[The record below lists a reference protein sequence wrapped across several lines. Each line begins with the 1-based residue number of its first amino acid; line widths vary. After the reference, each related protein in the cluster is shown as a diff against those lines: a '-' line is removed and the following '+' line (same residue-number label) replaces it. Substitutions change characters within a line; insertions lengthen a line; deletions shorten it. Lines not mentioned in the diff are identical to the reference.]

1 MLRAGLAPLGLQ
13 PLVPAAHATPMLTTV
28 RHRDGVDDK
37 AFRACLRQR
46 HGIEV
51 GGGLGP
57 LAGKVFRVGLMGH
70 GARPENVLRVLAAI
84 GDALAA
90 AGQPADVAAALQA
103 AHAAG

>member
-1 MLRAGLAPLGLQ
+1 
-13 PLVPAAHATPMLTTV
+13 
-28 RHRDGVDDK
+28 
-37 AFRACLRQR
+37 
-46 HGIEV
+46 
-51 GGGLGP
+51 
-57 LAGKVFRVGLMGH
+57 VFRVGLMGH